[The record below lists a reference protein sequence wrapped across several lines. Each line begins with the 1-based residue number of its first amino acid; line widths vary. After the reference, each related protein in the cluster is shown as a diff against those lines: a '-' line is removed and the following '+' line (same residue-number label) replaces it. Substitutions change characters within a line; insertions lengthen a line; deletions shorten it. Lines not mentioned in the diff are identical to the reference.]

1 MHSSHQWPQLVVCS
15 SIQGKALRKCIQA
28 PMYTHVQERTV
39 CVLSMFVLCSIIKP
53 PLINAT
59 ATTPLHPA
67 SSSAAAD
74 RAQNYQVASNPVKGE
89 QYYQFHLQERR
100 EFGEGSWKMEMDGHC
115 IAFSDR
121 SHSFLPVPMICVMSL
136 DRCIYFP
143 LPTFL
148 LGNGGLLH
156 PVCRGLP
163 AEGYQQRRRSPQT
176 AELFYDYYDPGPML
190 QQPPHFIQS
199 PPMLQ
204 LPPYFIHPLSMTT
217 TIPFHP
223 AFSNA
228 ITTPLHPPS
237 SNACYSH
244 RPTSSTLI

>member
-148 LGNGGLLH
+148 LEMEGRCTLFAEAYQLKDTS
-156 PVCRGLP
+156 RGEDRLKL
-163 AEGYQQRRRSPQT
+163 RS
-176 AELFYDYYDPGPML
+176 
-190 QQPPHFIQS
+190 S
-199 PPMLQ
+199 
-204 LPPYFIHPLSMTT
+204 SMT
-217 TIPFHP
+217 IMILVQCC
-223 AFSNA
+223 SNHR
-228 ITTPLHPPS
+228 TLS
-237 SNACYSH
+237 SLLQCCSYH
-244 RPTSSTLI
+244 PTSSILFQ